1 MAEDK
6 GKDKIANFAVIYTF
20 CVLSIKIV
28 VVILSNSL
36 SVVSE
41 TTDVVIDIVLLILLK
56 YSIKKS
62 NEPPDARHTYGHG
75 KYETLFSIIQGI
87 IIVIIYTLIINNA
100 IQALTAQE
108 SLEIGSM
115 LFTTIVFIIL
125 IASNLIIG
133 SLLVLKSKDYE
144 SESLKMQG
152 INYFF
157 DGLRAAMVIIA
168 LLLYS
173 LGVNFADPLFAI
185 IISITV
191 IFVSFYSSRDAYQNL
206 LEKNP
211 LEQEEIIKI
220 LQVPGNIEDV
230 DGIQD
235 IRVQRVGDLVFII
248 ATIMMDEDF
257 TLKYAHKKTE
267 EVEQFIRKSFPDRK
281 LEIVLHVHSF

>member
-6 GKDKIANFAVIYTF
+6 EKDKIANFAVIYTI
-20 CVLSIKIV
+20 CVLLVKII

-36 SVVSE
+36 SVISE
-41 TTDVVIDIVLLILLK
+41 TTDVVIDIVLLVLLK
-56 YSIKKS
+56 YSLKKS

-75 KYETLFSIIQGI
+75 KYETLFSIVQGI

-100 IQALTAQE
+100 VQALIELE
-108 SLEIGSM
+108 SPEVGSIP
-115 LFTTIVFIIL
+115 FTTFVFTVLTITNIV
-125 IASNLIIG
+125 IG
-133 SLLVLKSKDYE
+133 VYLVLKAKKYA

-157 DGLRAAMVIIA
+157 DGIRSGMVIFA
-168 LLLYS
+168 LVLYS
-173 LGVNFADPLFAI
+173 FGVIFADPLFAI

-191 IFVSFYSSRDAYQNL
+191 IFISFYSSRDAYQNL

-220 LQVPGNIEDV
+220 LQIPGKIEDV

-235 IRVQRVGDLVFII
+235 IRVTRVGDIVFII
-248 ATIMMDEDF
+248 ATIMMDENV
-257 TLKYAHKKTE
+257 TLKYAHEKTE
-267 EVEQFIRKSFPDRK
+267 EVEIFMKNTLPDKK
-281 LEIVLHVHSF
+281 LEIILHVHSF